1 MTIIDRIKKVVFK
14 YKKVSMDK
22 IYEELSDCNKDVIRG
37 TINRYVKRE
46 DREFERTERATYEV
60 VEDKIDS
67 IEINE
72 LNDNEIKVE
81 NREEEIIM
89 YHVSMDIDKGEKVFT
104 PRIPKYRCKE
114 EDETIKRI
122 SVGQTI
128 EDAISGF
135 PYKKIL
141 ANKCHGG
148 LLTVYELK
156 AKRKDIV
163 FWQDL
168 QYLVPDSHLTKECWI
183 MKETI
188 GLGKIIDI
196 KNITLERYDKYCEEY
211 VGQVDNLVYVD
222 TKIMKDTKLPL
233 LVVNR
238 GNYEKLIEILKE
250 DNLNYSICESGK
262 NKFYKLD
269 ACYYSS
275 GTTEKEYEWW
285 DIEIEL
291 NSGYDNEELWKLKGK
306 LRNLM
311 LKINAYHKPCGIDL
325 LCDEDDEEDIDVEI
339 DMYLFSILSTKKGED
354 YSNKI
359 GKEKYNELL
368 EEVKSRFLLKENKA
382 DMYEAIED
390 IVDQIVDEEEIA
402 VEVV

>member
-14 YKKVSMDK
+14 YKKVQIEK

-46 DREFERTERATYEV
+46 DREFERAERGTYEV
-60 VEDKIDS
+60 
-67 IEINE
+67 IEGKV
-72 LNDNEIKVE
+72 DDVE
-81 NREEEIIM
+81 NLTDETLNSEIDMEEEIVM
-89 YHVSMDIDKGEKVFT
+89 YHASMDIDKGEKVFI

-114 EDETIKRI
+114 EDDTIKRI
-122 SVGQTI
+122 SVAQTI

-141 ANKCHGG
+141 VNKCRGG

-156 AKRKDIV
+156 VKRKDVV

-168 QYLVPDSHLTKECWI
+168 HYLVPDSHLTKECWI
-183 MKETI
+183 MKETPGI
-188 GLGKIIDI
+188 GKIVDI
-196 KNITLERYDKYCEEY
+196 KNITLTGYDKYCEEY
-211 VGQVDNLVYVD
+211 VGQVNNLIYRD
-222 TKIMKDTKLPL
+222 TKIIEDCKMPL
-233 LVVNR
+233 LVVDKE
-238 GNYEKLIEILKE
+238 NYKKLIEILSV
-250 DNLNYSICESGK
+250 DNLKYSISESGK
-262 NKFYKLD
+262 NKFYKLNG
-269 ACYYSS
+269 YHYSA
-275 GTTEKEYEWW
+275 GTTEEEYEWW
-285 DIEIEL
+285 NFEIEL

-311 LKINAYHKPCGIDL
+311 LEINAYHKPCGVDL
-325 LCDEDDEEDIDVEI
+325 LCDEDDEGDIDVEI

-359 GKEKYNELL
+359 GKERYNELL
-368 EEVKSRFLLKENKA
+368 KEVKSRFLLKENKA
-382 DMYEAIED
+382 DIYEAIED